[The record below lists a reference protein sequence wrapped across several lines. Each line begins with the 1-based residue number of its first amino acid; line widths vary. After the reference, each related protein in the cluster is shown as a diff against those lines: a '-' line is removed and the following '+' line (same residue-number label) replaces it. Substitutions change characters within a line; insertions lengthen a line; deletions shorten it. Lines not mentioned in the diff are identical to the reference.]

1 MVVQHQPSIN
11 MSLSK
16 VGEIV
21 KDTEAWQAA
30 VHGVAKS
37 WTQLSAEQQQ
47 INIKLYRG
55 PIFSFH
61 ILTDNII
68 MKITLI
74 LGHRGETSTS
84 TLNKQAY
91 IQNMQHSSVVL
102 KCSQIY
108 LEGKSLLGLRPFMPL
123 RVTVIMQ
130 LMTQAMM
137 PDQDQMEGKAPRSP
151 RELPVTGKQQFS
163 NSFSAPKTGWR
174 ENSLIYAEQLTSQ
187 SLPVQSSYW
196 QGCVSG
202 KWVPSE
208 FKEYN

>member
-1 MVVQHQPSIN
+1 MVAQYQPSIN

-16 VGEIV
+16 LWEIV
-21 KDTEAWQAA
+21 KGIEAWHAA

-61 ILTDNII
+61 ILTGNII

-74 LGHRGETSTS
+74 LGHKGETSTS

-91 IQNMQHSSVVL
+91 IQNMQHSGAVL
-102 KCSQIY
+102 KWIYLRSQIY
-108 LEGKSLLGLRPFMPL
+108 LKGKSLLGLRPFTPL

-130 LMTQAMM
+130 LMTQAMI
-137 PDQDQMEGKAPRSP
+137 PDQDQMEGKAQRTHCN
-151 RELPVTGKQQFS
+151 R
-163 NSFSAPKTGWR
+163 KT
-174 ENSLIYAEQLTSQ
+174 IIQ
-187 SLPVQSSYW
+187 
-196 QGCVSG
+196 
-202 KWVPSE
+202 
-208 FKEYN
+208 